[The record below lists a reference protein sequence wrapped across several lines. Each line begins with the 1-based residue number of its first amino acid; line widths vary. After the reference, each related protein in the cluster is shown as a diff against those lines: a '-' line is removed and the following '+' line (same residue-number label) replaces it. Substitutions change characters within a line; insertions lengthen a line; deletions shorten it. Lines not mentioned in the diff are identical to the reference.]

1 MRQALEMAL
10 EAFEEIAWS
19 NSTDWQRDRAKV
31 AITAIKEELAQQET
45 PYKIGQRIAKT
56 GGGISHLWSAVSQDG
71 EIAEAERGFKEAL
84 AQPVVNQSLTT
95 EPVAWMEKDVLPLT
109 HIIKAIV
116 RREKDETYTEPLYTT
131 PPQRKP
137 LTDGQIWDLHI
148 KMSVALDCKLS
159 DLIEMTRAIE
169 AAHEIKE

>member
-10 EAFEEIAWS
+10 EALEKIAMV
-19 NSTDWQRDRAKV
+19 NAMDYEYQRWAKEHL
-31 AITAIKEELAQQET
+31 ATIKET
-45 PYKIGQRIAKT
+45 
-56 GGGISHLWSAVSQDG
+56 
-71 EIAEAERGFKEAL
+71 L
-84 AQPVVNQSLTT
+84 AQPEQ
-95 EPVAWMEKDVLPLT
+95 EPVACIGYWNQKTGAYYKPDQISAAHKKLIDDGIL
-109 HIIKAIV
+109 
-116 RREKDETYTEPLYTT
+116 RRCYTT

-169 AAHEIKE
+169 AAHNIKE